1 MPSWKA
7 VRSEHVL
14 SAMGEC
20 DEQGDEEFLSV
31 HGFEKTLT
39 YVLWH
44 KGRGYDS
51 RAVLGV
57 AHGYATGTVVRSE
70 EFSGD
75 EDEAAQVLTHLGFD
89 IEPTGA
95 PSDEDE
101 PEPVSEESMRAQWAE
116 AARTRLVETAS
127 QYGALVTYKELAEH
141 VQSATGLR
149 TTKLAHHWIGDVLNR
164 VAVDSAAREE
174 PILSSLCVNAAG
186 SVGDGYAVSVGSVL
200 GQTPADAD
208 DHAAQQRFECYRFF
222 GATMPTGGGFP
233 ALSPK
238 LTTARNREAKARMAA
253 RPVAVCPNCQLAVPA
268 SGICDN
274 CD

>member
-1 MPSWKA
+1 MPSWND

-14 SAMGEC
+14 TAMGEC
-20 DEQGDEEFLSV
+20 DEQGDDEFLSR
-31 HGFEKTLT
+31 HGFERATT

-44 KGRGYDS
+44 KGRAYDS
-51 RAVLGV
+51 QAVLAV
-57 AHGYATGTVVRSE
+57 AHGHATGTAVTAE

-75 EDEAAQVLTHLGFD
+75 DDEAAQVLTHLGFD

-101 PEPVSEESMRAQWAE
+101 PEPVSDESMRAQWAE
-116 AARTRLVETAS
+116 AARTHLVKTAK

-149 TTKLAHHWIGDVLNR
+149 TKKLAHHWIGDVLAR
-164 VAVDSAAREE
+164 TAAESAAREE
-174 PILSSLCVNAAG
+174 PILSALCVNAAG
-186 SVGDGYAVSVGSVL
+186 SVGDGYAVAVQSVL
-200 GQTPADAD
+200 GETPSDAD

-222 GATMPTGGGFP
+222 GASMPAGGGFP

-238 LTTARNREAKARMAA
+238 LTTARDREAKARMAA
-253 RPVAVCPNCQLAVPA
+253 RPVAVCPKCQLAVPA